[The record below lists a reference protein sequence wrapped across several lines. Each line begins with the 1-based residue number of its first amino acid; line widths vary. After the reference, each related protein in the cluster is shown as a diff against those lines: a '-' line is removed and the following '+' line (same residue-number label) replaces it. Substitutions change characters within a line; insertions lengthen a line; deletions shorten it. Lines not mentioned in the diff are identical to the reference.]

1 MLENIFCKNI
11 LRYNKRNQIASHL
24 MAFLK
29 KYKKKSKINRN
40 IKERYLIKAI
50 LIIFYYKSI

>member
-29 KYKKKSKINRN
+29 KYKKKKK
-40 IKERYLIKAI
+40 KEVK
-50 LIIFYYKSI
+50 